1 MPLDVTDMVAA
12 IVHAAPITAEP
23 RYVLLSTLITNAS
36 IAALTPILAICSAVL
51 LMFPSDL
58 PLYSPVM

>member
-1 MPLDVTDMVAA
+1 MSF
-12 IVHAAPITAEP
+12 
-23 RYVLLSTLITNAS
+23 RTLITNAR
-36 IAALTPILAICSAVL
+36 IAALTPVLAIRSAVL